1 MKPVEPSQII
11 TLQAFLLAL
20 AKLDPPLPAGMQAQL
35 NQIGSAIAENSAN
48 IGKLDHLSESHAPLN
63 KFYQEMRSL
72 IQSSEGIRSKA
83 APPTGANPSESSTT
97 ENSNISVK
105 IDEEQLLR
113 IAKQILTAPESVSVA
128 KSLPEITQLA

>member
-20 AKLDPPLPAGMQAQL
+20 AKLDPPLPAEMQAQL

-48 IGKLDHLSESHAPLN
+48 IGKLDHLPESHAPLN

-97 ENSNISVK
+97 EIINI
-105 IDEEQLLR
+105 
-113 IAKQILTAPESVSVA
+113 ATQILTAPESVSVA
-128 KSLPEITQLA
+128 KSLPEITQLAQSLGSTDESN